1 MPELLSSCCETL
13 QESSRKEV
21 STEQEA
27 NIIGNKWV
35 LSLVPSS
42 KVTDVVL
49 HPSKCK
55 PALKKIVC
63 RQSKEEHDAHVAALG
78 KEDKE
83 MEEVFDILELN
94 FMLTSLV
101 LHLGAGAQFGRA
113 QAAGCRQAEPGAA
126 PRKPLQEH
134 QPWGTHRSGWTKR
147 SLMVLLFA
155 ERVEFYHF
163 RVKKGRQP

>member
-1 MPELLSSCCETL
+1 MRPCKNL
-13 QESSRKEV
+13 QERRSRR
-21 STEQEA
+21 
-27 NIIGNKWV
+27 NKKPI
-35 LSLVPSS
+35 SLAINGCCLLCLHLKSRMS
-42 KVTDVVL
+42 FF
-49 HPSKCK
+49 HPSKSK

-94 FMLTSLV
+94 FMLTSPV
-101 LHLGAGAQFGRA
+101 FHLGAGAQFGRA
-113 QAAGCRQAEPGAA
+113 QAAGCRQAEPRAA
-126 PRKPLQEH
+126 PCKPLQEH
-134 QPWGTHRSGWTKR
+134 QPWGTHRSGWTKM

-155 ERVEFYHF
+155 EKVEFYHF